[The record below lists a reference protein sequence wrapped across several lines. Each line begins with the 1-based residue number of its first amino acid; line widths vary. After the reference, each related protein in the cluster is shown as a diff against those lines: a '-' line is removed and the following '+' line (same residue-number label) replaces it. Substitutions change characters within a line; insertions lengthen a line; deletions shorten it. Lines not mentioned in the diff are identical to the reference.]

1 MQNTWSHAVS
11 PQRIHEGMTPNARML
26 QRIVPWRLR
35 GALDLL
41 ESVVIVT
48 SYGYALCLEL
58 AGEPIL
64 LELQRTLEQLTDKG
78 GGR

>member
-1 MQNTWSHAVS
+1 
-11 PQRIHEGMTPNARML
+11 MTPNARTL
-26 QRIVPWRLR
+26 QRIVLWRLR
-35 GALDLL
+35 GALDLR

-58 AGEPIL
+58 GGEPIL

-78 GGR
+78 VGGEGMLR